1 MIKINL
7 LKEEKKGRGI
17 SLPSVK
23 GFSKEDLIQEGAIK
37 VLLVI
42 FAIALVAEFGYIFT
56 LKRES
61 SSLEAEKNRLVQD
74 RNLWRA
80 KAQRFLNER
89 RDIEAKINRVKA
101 RIEYLEKS
109 KDVILTMRKYYVPFA
124 SSLEYVYRNM
134 PPSIWFPVFVQYQNF
149 EYVYVFARFASYDIN
164 TMDEFFRIVNK
175 EYPIHVLNPPMEA
188 KIREFDYTLGK
199 SEDKTVHIVKELHS
213 KLNNQGIIYY
223 TSFVRKAKPI
233 TLEDLGE

>member
-42 FAIALVAEFGYIFT
+42 FAIALVAELGYIFT

-109 KDVILTMRKYYVPFA
+109 KDVILTMRKYYLPFN
-124 SSLEYVYRNM
+124 SSLEYVYTNT
-134 PPSIWFPVFVQYQNF
+134 PSTVWLSSFVQDQSFSNLNLSINF
-149 EYVYVFARFASYDIN
+149 SAYDIN
-164 TMDEFFRIVNK
+164 TIDEFFVLINK
-175 EYPIHVLNPPMEA
+175 EYSLPLI
-188 KIREFDYTLGK
+188 K
-199 SEDKTVHIVKELHS
+199 SIER
-213 KLNNQGIIYY
+213 KLNKYGITYY
-223 TSFVRKAKPI
+223 VSSIKSRKGISPEN
-233 TLEDLGE
+233 LRE